1 LSDGKTGI
9 EAIGLLCSAFH
20 TPISAFLL
28 SGDTN
33 PEPLRE
39 AQASGYHLLHKPV
52 DPITLRAMLNQM
64 LKKGELAGVRR

>member
-9 EAIGLLCSAFH
+9 EAIELLCSTFQ

-52 DPITLRAMLNQM
+52 DPITLRAILQSDVE
-64 LKKGELAGVRR
+64 KG